1 MQEAI
6 KDVGLELPEEIKISP
21 VHTFSDTM
29 NINID
34 SLEVGIVF

>member
-6 KDVGLELPEEIKISP
+6 KDIGLDMPEEVKISP

-34 SLEVGIVF
+34 TLAVGIVF

>member
-21 VHTFSDTM
+21 VHTLSDTM